1 MPYPSHTQCKVSED
15 YAKAYIK
22 TEDVDDGKK

>member
-1 MPYPSHTQCKVSED
+1 MLCPAPQCKVSED